1 MKVYVWYQQ
10 NVIYSTNNYLPL
22 QTIISTCSE
31 KFRKISEKT
40 FQVVSFQSKMA
51 ALECQSVIF
60 LKGLCQWR
68 FLQKF
73 SQLWTAA
80 SEQFKIASSD
90 LIQFLITGI
99 FSAGLEH
106 TLYKISV
113 TMRYLENRTQ
123 RIFNNSIKQKQK
135 LGSPVHCR
143 EPRFQRPNLRP
154 ESRNFGIPRKMM
166 FLDLIF
172 SLCFQI
178 SRKLGVNNN
187 ICSFLIT

>member
-1 MKVYVWYQQ
+1 MFSLEIFV
-10 NVIYSTNNYLPL
+10 
-22 QTIISTCSE
+22 
-31 KFRKISEKT
+31 
-40 FQVVSFQSKMA
+40 
-51 ALECQSVIF
+51 ALDGCF
-60 LKGLCQWR
+60 WK
-68 FLQKF
+68 
-73 SQLWTAA
+73 
-80 SEQFKIASSD
+80 FKIASSD
-90 LIQFLITGI
+90 LIQFLIIEI
-99 FSAGLEH
+99 FSAGFEH

-113 TMRYLENRTQ
+113 TMRSLENRTQ

-187 ICSFLIT
+187 ICSFLITWQMYQTGWNLILFYFNTFFWKWYPSLP